1 MARHLLLVT
10 EYGSGCSEVL
20 KRFELWEARAYS
32 LEAWTRTKRFS
43 PWRHTGETVIEDEFT
58 AALET
63 YRRFVYDYGIA
74 DPDGYPRGVALRTSV
89 HDWAREE
96 LDDTVLMIL
105 TEISDFDS
113 NFVEDDY
120 VTLHH
125 SYRGTFLDK
134 LPRGIT
140 GDGCWAVQ
148 FFGLAA
154 CIDCPG
160 VLCSGEKTVREGRN
174 SVAVEIPI
182 LQGI

>member
-1 MARHLLLVT
+1 MSRQLLLIT
-10 EYGSGCSEVL
+10 EYGSVSSELL
-20 KRFELWEARAYS
+20 KRFELWEARVYS
-32 LEAWTRTKRFS
+32 LEEWTRTKRFS
-43 PWRHTGETVIEDEFT
+43 PWRHTGETIIESDLT
-58 AALET
+58 IALET
-63 YRRFVYDYGIA
+63 YRRFVYDYGIT
-74 DPDGYPRGVALRTSV
+74 DPDVYPRGVALRTSV
-89 HDWAREE
+89 HNWAREE

-120 VTLHH
+120 ATLHH